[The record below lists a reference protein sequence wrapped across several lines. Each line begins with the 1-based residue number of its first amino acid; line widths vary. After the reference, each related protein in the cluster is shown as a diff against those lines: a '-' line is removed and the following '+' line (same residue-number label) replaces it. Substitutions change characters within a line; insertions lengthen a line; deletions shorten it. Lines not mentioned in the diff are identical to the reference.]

1 MKGKMKKLLAVFL
14 LIALAVTMAPSTT
27 SHAASPKFYKNIK
40 IWKFSNGPK
49 SYQSVFIMNPIN
61 NGKITKLKNTKPS
74 VAKVTVGGSSYITI
88 QAKSTGTTKTTFQ
101 YGGKKYTTKIS
112 VKKWVSPCKQ
122 FKIGN
127 KDYAKSF
134 TKSNRFELN
143 KQKKD
148 KKETIKIVPQKGWK
162 LLKIEQSTMD
172 FNTKKVKNNGKVT
185 LSTKMTGTQVD
196 VWFQNKK
203 TKEKNKI
210 ALIYTAN
217 PSPSG
222 NSYMDSLITD

>member
-1 MKGKMKKLLAVFL
+1 M
-14 LIALAVTMAPSTT
+14 
-27 SHAASPKFYKNIK
+27 
-40 IWKFSNGPK
+40 
-49 SYQSVFIMNPIN
+49 
-61 NGKITKLKNTKPS
+61 
-74 VAKVTVGGSSYITI
+74 
-88 QAKSTGTTKTTFQ
+88 
-101 YGGKKYTTKIS
+101 
-112 VKKWVSPCKQ
+112 
-122 FKIGN
+122 
-127 KDYAKSF
+127 
-134 TKSNRFELN
+134 N